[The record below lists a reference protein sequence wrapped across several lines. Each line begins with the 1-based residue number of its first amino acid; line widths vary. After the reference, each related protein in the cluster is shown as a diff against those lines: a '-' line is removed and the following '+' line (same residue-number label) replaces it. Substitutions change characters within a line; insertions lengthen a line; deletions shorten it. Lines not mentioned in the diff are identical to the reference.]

1 MRVFHPFSSR
11 SLRWD
16 SWTVGTV
23 VVAVLLSLPIW
34 VVLSSI
40 FVDARSIWQHL
51 ASTVLGTYIG
61 NSLGLMLG
69 VGVGTAAI
77 GVSTAWLV
85 TLCSFPG
92 RRLFESLL
100 LLPLAAPAYILAY
113 TYTNLLDYSGPI
125 QTLLRTGFGWQSAQD
140 YWFPTVR
147 SIGGAIVMLTLVLYP
162 YVYLLARSAFLNQS
176 SRLLEASQNLGCS
189 PWQGFWRVA
198 LPLARP
204 AIVAGLSLALMETLN
219 DFGTV
224 EFFSVPTFT
233 TGIYRTWFGMGER
246 LAASQLAIVLLC
258 FIFGLIALE
267 RVSRQQQRY
276 YQNAGQGRSAAR
288 YGLSGWRS
296 FGAVVVCGLPV
307 ILGFLLPVGMLL
319 QLMGIGS
326 SATVSDTRGDSD
338 FPSAGGTSSAIV
350 SNTVDRFWEFANH
363 SLLLALLTAALAILI
378 AIFLAYSQRLRP
390 TNRWA
395 IQLATLGYAV
405 PGAVIAV
412 GILVPLG
419 QFDNAVDAWSRST
432 FGFSTGLLLSGTI
445 VALVFAYLV
454 RFLAVGF
461 GAVESSLDRIKPNL
475 DDAARSLGCG
485 TVATLQKIHLPLMR
499 SGLVTGLILVF
510 VDVMKELPATLI
522 VRPFN
527 FDTLAIRVYNL
538 ASDERLAEA
547 AAPALAIVLVGLLPV
562 MLLSWQM
569 VQGDRGE
576 IKDKSAKDKSI
587 KDKSIKGSVKAGRAK
602 TLGGQG

>member
-1 MRVFHPFSSR
+1 MDRFSQNLNDLVNR
-11 SLRWD
+11 FNRFKLLQWD
-16 SWTVGTV
+16 VWTVGTV
-23 VVAVLLSLPIW
+23 LLSILLSLPIW
-34 VVLSSI
+34 AVLSSG

-61 NSLGLMLG
+61 NSLGLMIG
-69 VGVGTAAI
+69 VGIGTGSI

-85 TLCSFPG
+85 TLCRFPG

-113 TYTNLLDYSGPI
+113 TYTNLLEYAGPI
-125 QTLLRTGFGWQSAQD
+125 QTLLRSWFGWESTQD
-140 YWFPTVR
+140 YWFPNVR

-176 SRLLEASQNLGCS
+176 SRLLEASRNLGCS
-189 PWQGFWRVA
+189 PWQSFWQVA

-204 AIVAGLSLALMETLN
+204 AIGAGLALALMETLN

-246 LAASQLAIVLLC
+246 LAASQLAILLLV

-267 RVSRQQQRY
+267 RMARQQQRY
-276 YQNAGQGRSAAR
+276 YQTAAQGLLMSG
-288 YGLSGWRS
+288 YLLSGWRS
-296 FGAVVVCGLPV
+296 GLAIAVCSLPV
-307 ILGFLLPVGMLL
+307 LLGFLVPVGLLL
-319 QLMGIGS
+319 QLIRLTTTPS
-326 SATVSDTRGDSD
+326 VTTSRDDTD
-338 FPSAGGTSSAIV
+338 FPSSESSAVIIANP
-350 SNTVDRFWEFANH
+350 SDRFWEYATN
-363 SLLLALLTAALAILI
+363 SLTLALLTAAIAILI
-378 AIFLAYSQRLRP
+378 SVFLAYSQRLRP
-390 TNRWA
+390 ANRWA
-395 IQLATLGYAV
+395 IQMATLGYAI

-419 QFDNAVDAWSRST
+419 QFDNTVDAWSRSNL
-432 FGFSTGLLLSGTI
+432 GISTGLLLSGTLF
-445 VALVFAYLV
+445 ALIFAYLV
-454 RFLAVGF
+454 RFLPVGF
-461 GAVESSLDRIKPNL
+461 GAVESSLERIKPNL

-485 TVATLQKIHLPLMR
+485 QVATLQQVHLPLMR

-527 FDTLAIRVYNL
+527 YDTLAIRVYNL

-562 MLLSWQM
+562 LLLSWQM
-569 VQGDRGE
+569 VKGDR
-576 IKDKSAKDKSI
+576 SP
-587 KDKSIKGSVKAGRAK
+587 
-602 TLGGQG
+602 

>member
-1 MRVFHPFSSR
+1 MRVLNPFLRR
-11 SLRWD
+11 SRWD
-16 SWTVGTV
+16 SWTVSTIII
-23 VVAVLLSLPIW
+23 AVLLSLPIW
-34 VVLSSI
+34 VVLSSV

-51 ASTVLGTYIG
+51 ANTVLGTYVG
-61 NSLGLMLG
+61 NSLELMLG
-69 VGVGTAAI
+69 VGVGTTAI
-77 GVSTAWLV
+77 GISTAWVV

-125 QTLLRTGFGWQSAQD
+125 QTLLRRGFGWQSAQD
-140 YWFPTVR
+140 YWFPNVR

-162 YVYLLARSAFLNQS
+162 YVYLLARSAFLTQS

-189 PWQGFWRVA
+189 PWQSFWRVA

-204 AIVAGLSLALMETLN
+204 AVVAGLSLALMETLN

-246 LAASQLAIVLLC
+246 LAASQLAVLLLL

-276 YQNAGQGRSAAR
+276 YQNAGQGRSMSR
-288 YGLSGWRS
+288 YVLGGVRS
-296 FGAVVVCGLPV
+296 ISAIVVCSVPI

-319 QLMGIGS
+319 QLMGIDS
-326 SATVSDTRGDSD
+326 NATAGDSRGDSD
-338 FPSAGGTSSAIV
+338 FPTASSAIV
-350 SNTVDRFWEFANH
+350 STPNDRFWEFAYH
-363 SLLLALLTAALAILI
+363 SFLLAALTAAIAILVSI
-378 AIFLAYSQRLRP
+378 ILAYAQRLRP
-390 TNRWA
+390 ANRWVT
-395 IQLATLGYAV
+395 QLATLGYAV

-412 GILVPLG
+412 GVLVPLG

-432 FGFSTGLLLSGTI
+432 FGVSTGLLLSGTI
-445 VALVFAYLV
+445 AALVFAYLV

-461 GAVESSLDRIKPNL
+461 GAVESSLDRIMPSL
-475 DDAARSLGCG
+475 DDAAQSLGCG
-485 TVATLQKIHLPLMR
+485 TARTLQKIHLPLMR

-510 VDVMKELPATLI
+510 VDVMKELPTTLI

-547 AAPALAIVLVGLLPV
+547 AAPALAIIGVGLLPV
-562 MLLSWQM
+562 VLLSWQM
-569 VQGDRGE
+569 VKDDR
-576 IKDKSAKDKSI
+576 
-587 KDKSIKGSVKAGRAK
+587 
-602 TLGGQG
+602 T

>member
-1 MRVFHPFSSR
+1 MRVLNPFLRR
-11 SLRWD
+11 SRWD
-16 SWTVGTV
+16 SWTVSTIII
-23 VVAVLLSLPIW
+23 AVLLSLPIW
-34 VVLSSI
+34 VVLSSV

-51 ASTVLGTYIG
+51 ANTVLGTYVG
-61 NSLGLMLG
+61 NSLELMLG
-69 VGVGTAAI
+69 VGVGTTAI
-77 GVSTAWLV
+77 GVSTAWVV

-125 QTLLRTGFGWQSAQD
+125 QTLLRKGFGWQSAQD
-140 YWFPTVR
+140 YWFPNVR

-162 YVYLLARSAFLNQS
+162 YVYLLARSAFLTQS

-189 PWQGFWRVA
+189 PWQSFWRVA

-204 AIVAGLSLALMETLN
+204 AVVAGLSLALMETLN

-246 LAASQLAIVLLC
+246 LAASQLAVLLLL

-276 YQNAGQGRSAAR
+276 YQNAGQGRSMSR
-288 YGLSGWRS
+288 YVLGGVRS
-296 FGAVVVCGLPV
+296 ISAIVVCSVPI

-319 QLMGIGS
+319 QLMCIDS
-326 SATVSDTRGDSD
+326 NATAGDSRGDSD
-338 FPSAGGTSSAIV
+338 FPTASSAIV
-350 SNTVDRFWEFANH
+350 STPNDRFWEFAYH
-363 SLLLALLTAALAILI
+363 SFLLAALTAAIAILVSI
-378 AIFLAYSQRLRP
+378 ILAYAQRLRP
-390 TNRWA
+390 ANRWVT
-395 IQLATLGYAV
+395 QLATLGYAV

-412 GILVPLG
+412 GVLVPLG

-432 FGFSTGLLLSGTI
+432 FGVSTGLLLSGTI
-445 VALVFAYLV
+445 AALVFAYLV

-461 GAVESSLDRIKPNL
+461 GAVESSLDRIMPSL
-475 DDAARSLGCG
+475 DDAAQSLGCG
-485 TVATLQKIHLPLMR
+485 TARTLQKIHLPLMR

-510 VDVMKELPATLI
+510 VDVMKELPTTLI

-547 AAPALAIVLVGLLPV
+547 AAPALAIIGVGLLPV
-562 MLLSWQM
+562 VLLSWQM
-569 VQGDRGE
+569 VKDDR
-576 IKDKSAKDKSI
+576 
-587 KDKSIKGSVKAGRAK
+587 
-602 TLGGQG
+602 T